1 MREKRPPITTR
12 GISLPE
18 ELDEKLIKQAARED
32 RSISG
37 IVRRALAVYL
47 EDGPAEKATEE
58 VRHVES

>member
-1 MREKRPPITTR
+1 M
-12 GISLPE
+12 PE

-47 EDGPAEKATEE
+47 MDGPAEKATEG